1 MSVNGKLAVWN
12 FETKVVIIS
21 ALFIRLLIL
30 SRAHHSQDD
39 HRLTLD
45 YATAGY
51 ECSFNLIGF
60 HSMLSKG
67 VKWPQGFLWRL
78 WLILRQRET
87 WLVILALLGI
97 TLFFWLLSEP
107 LIYLLQQGD
116 VVSNWING
124 FGVLAP
130 LAYISLFALQ
140 ILIAPMPG
148 QFMGMMGGYVFG
160 VVLGSLYSI
169 TGLAIGAGLAMLL
182 ARRYGRPFLERF
194 FSPAELKVWERKLY
208 MRSPVSWGLLFV
220 FPVPDV
226 VFYFA
231 GLSSIPL
238 VRLLPAVI
246 GGRGLGLL
254 FANIVGGLS
263 ATLPPEWVVVKWA
276 VIALLALLIYRH
288 ERKLRLYFLLG
299 VRSWERAVRRWFRR
313 SPTMPTTAENSPE

>member
-1 MSVNGKLAVWN
+1 
-12 FETKVVIIS
+12 
-21 ALFIRLLIL
+21 
-30 SRAHHSQDD
+30 
-39 HRLTLD
+39 
-45 YATAGY
+45 
-51 ECSFNLIGF
+51 
-60 HSMLSKG
+60 MLSKG
-67 VKWPQGFLWRL
+67 VTWSQGIWWRL
-78 WLILRQRET
+78 WQLLQQRES
-87 WLVILALLGI
+87 WLVLLTLAGI

-107 LIYLLQQGD
+107 LIYLLHQGD
-116 VVSNWING
+116 LVSNWINS
-124 FGVLAP
+124 FGALAP
-130 LAYISLFALQ
+130 LAYISFFALQ
-140 ILIAPMPG
+140 ILIAPLPG

-160 VVLGSLYSI
+160 VFLGSLYSI
-169 TGLAIGAGLAMLL
+169 TGLTIGAGLAMIL

-231 GLSSIPL
+231 GLSRMPL

-246 GGRGLGLL
+246 AGRSLGLL

-276 VIALLALLIYRH
+276 VLALLGLQLYRH

-299 VRSWERAVRRWFRR
+299 IRHWERAMRRWVRRR
-313 SPTMPTTAENSPE
+313 SATPSIIGNLPD

>member
-1 MSVNGKLAVWN
+1 
-12 FETKVVIIS
+12 
-21 ALFIRLLIL
+21 
-30 SRAHHSQDD
+30 
-39 HRLTLD
+39 
-45 YATAGY
+45 
-51 ECSFNLIGF
+51 
-60 HSMLSKG
+60 MLSKS

-87 WLVILALLGI
+87 WLVLLTLAGI

-107 LIYLLQQGD
+107 LIYLLRQGD
-116 VVSNWING
+116 LVSNWINS

-160 VVLGSLYSI
+160 VFLGSLYSI
-169 TGLAIGAGLAMLL
+169 TGLAIGAGLAMFL
-182 ARRYGRPFLERF
+182 ARRFGRPFLERF
-194 FSPAELKVWERKLY
+194 FSREEVKAWERKLY

-226 VFYFA
+226 VFYLA
-231 GLSSIPL
+231 GLSTIPL

-246 GGRGLGLL
+246 AGRGLGLF

-263 ATLPPEWVVVKWA
+263 ATLPPEWVVVKWM
-276 VIALLALLIYRH
+276 VLVLLALLLYRH

-299 VRSWERAVRRWFRR
+299 VRSWERAVRRWSSRGAR
-313 SPTMPTTAENSPE
+313 PPSVIGNSPE

>member
-1 MSVNGKLAVWN
+1 
-12 FETKVVIIS
+12 
-21 ALFIRLLIL
+21 
-30 SRAHHSQDD
+30 
-39 HRLTLD
+39 
-45 YATAGY
+45 
-51 ECSFNLIGF
+51 
-60 HSMLSKG
+60 MLSKG
-67 VKWPQGFLWRL
+67 VKWPHDVLSRL

-87 WLVILALLGI
+87 WLVLLTLAGI
-97 TLFFWLLSEP
+97 TLLFWLLSEP

-116 VVSNWING
+116 MVSNWING
-124 FGVLAP
+124 FGLLAP
-130 LAYISLFALQ
+130 LAYIALFALQ

-160 VVLGSLYSI
+160 VFLGSLYSI
-169 TGLAIGAGLAMLL
+169 TGLAIGAGLAMFL

-194 FSPAELKVWERKLY
+194 FSRDELKVWERKLY

-246 GGRGLGLL
+246 AGRSLGLF

-263 ATLPPEWVVVKWA
+263 ATLPPEWVVVKWMVLA
-276 VIALLALLIYRH
+276 VLALLLYRH

-299 VRSWERAVRRWFRR
+299 VRQWERTVHRWSRHR
-313 SPTMPTTAENSPE
+313 TTTPTIAKNSSE